1 VNTARG
7 RRSDLLLGLAA
18 PVSAF
23 VIALL
28 IASVVLIISGSN
40 PLDAWGNMWEFGT
53 RLETT
58 VDALN
63 RAVPLYI
70 AGIAVA
76 LGFRMNLFNI
86 GVEGQYILA
95 ALIATKVGA
104 EIDLFGPLHVAVIVL
119 VAMAVGAAWAAIPAI
134 LKATRG
140 VNEVIAS
147 IMLNAI
153 GVSFVAAE
161 LLGRWDSAGQDTR
174 TADIGDSGRVPG
186 INWLLEIFTRDIGKG
201 RELYGFL
208 FVAVAIGIGYHILLT
223 RTVFGYDLRASGA
236 NPTAAEASGV
246 PSKRMVLT
254 AMIASGAIAGLIG
267 LPDILGD
274 LYHYGGDFSQG
285 LGFLG
290 IAVALLGRNH
300 PGGIVAAALIF
311 GYLDASSPILE
322 VEGDAPREIVTI
334 MKGVIIFAA
343 VVAYAVAERTRRL
356 RQVAAAAEAAH
367 AMAAAPADDT
377 TGEASGSGASDASD
391 GSDRSADTGI
401 GNDRSG
407 T

>member
-1 VNTARG
+1 MTAA
-7 RRSDLLLGLAA
+7 RRSRSELLLGFAA
-18 PVSAF
+18 PVAA
-23 VIALL
+23 VLIALVV
-28 IASVVLIISGSN
+28 ASIVLMISGSN
-40 PLDAWGNMWEFGT
+40 PLDAWASMWEFGT
-53 RLETT
+53 RLETS
-58 VDALN
+58 VDAIN

-95 ALIATKVGA
+95 ALVATEVGTK
-104 EIDLFGPLHVAVIVL
+104 IDLPGPLHVAVIVL
-119 VAMAVGAAWAAIPAI
+119 VAMSVGAAWAAVPAI
-134 LKATRG
+134 LKVTRG
-140 VNEVIAS
+140 VNEVIAT

-174 TADIGDSGRVPG
+174 TADIGESGHVPG
-186 INWLLEIFTRDIGKG
+186 INWLLEIFTRDVGKG

-208 FVAVAIGIGYHILLT
+208 FVAIAVGIGYHVLLT

-236 NPTAAEASGV
+236 NPSAAEASGV
-246 PSKRMVLT
+246 PSKRMILA
-254 AMIASGAIAGLIG
+254 AMIGSGAIAGLIG
-267 LPDILGD
+267 LPDILGE

-343 VVAYAVAERTRRL
+343 VVAYAVTERSRRR
-356 RQVAAAAEAAH
+356 RQVAAAADAV
-367 AMAAAPADDT
+367 PT
-377 TGEASGSGASDASD
+377 TSTEIGA
-391 GSDRSADTGI
+391 
-401 GNDRSG
+401 NP
-407 T
+407 